1 MRWAAALALGL
12 CAALSAPVARACEVA
27 LLLAIDV
34 SGSVDRG
41 EYLMQAQGLATAL
54 RDPQV
59 ADALHTG
66 RAAVA
71 VTQWSGVGQQELSIG
86 WRRMVEAAD
95 VADLAKRVTMMP
107 RAFDRSDTA
116 VGDAIRHAA
125 AQFGPVSDC
134 RRRVIDVSGDGSANA
149 GLPPEAQSQRA
160 QAAGMTLNA
169 IAIEDVGRSISVTEF
184 YRRLVITRGGFVVT
198 ARGHLDYARAIQ
210 AKLLREVVKP
220 ST

>member
-1 MRWAAALALGL
+1 MRRTAALALGV
-12 CAALSAPVARACEVA
+12 CAALSAPAARACEVA
-27 LLLAIDV
+27 LLLTMDV

-41 EYLMQAQGLATAL
+41 EYLMQTQGLATAL

-59 ADALHTG
+59 ADALTTG

-71 VTQWSGVGQQELSIG
+71 VTQWSGVEQQDLSIG
-86 WRRMVEAAD
+86 WWRMLEPAD
-95 VADLAKRVTMMP
+95 VAGLAGRVTAMP

-116 VGDAIRHAA
+116 VGDAIRHGA

-160 QAAGMTLNA
+160 QVAGITINA
-169 IAIEDVGRSISVTEF
+169 IAIEDMGQSISVTEF
-184 YRRLVITRGGFVVT
+184 YRRLVITRDGFVVT

-210 AKLLREVVKP
+210 AKLLRELVKP